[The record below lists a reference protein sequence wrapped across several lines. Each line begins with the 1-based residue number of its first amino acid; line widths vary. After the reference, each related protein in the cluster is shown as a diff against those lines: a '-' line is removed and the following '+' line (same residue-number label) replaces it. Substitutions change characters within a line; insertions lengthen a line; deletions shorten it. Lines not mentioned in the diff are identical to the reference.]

1 VRLALAVLAL
11 AACQQELGRPP
22 VPRFEIDPAYV
33 PLDDDFRTE
42 VTLDASASADELDD
56 PTSPLGYEWGFDED
70 RIRIVRGDEA
80 EAIVA
85 ITAPGD
91 RPVTISLTV
100 EDEDGQRSTLEQRL
114 GVSVPEDQ

>member
-1 VRLALAVLAL
+1 MRVALLVVTL

-22 VPRFEIDPAYV
+22 VPRFEIEPAYV

-56 PTSPLGYEWGFDED
+56 PASPLGYAWAFDDD
-70 RIRIVRGDEA
+70 RIRVVRGDPA
-80 EAIVA
+80 DPTIA

-91 RPVTISLTV
+91 RPVTIALTV
-100 EDEDGQRSTLEQRL
+100 EDTDGQRSTLEQRL
-114 GVSVPEDQ
+114 GVSVPEDP